1 MNSIHKL
8 KNPYLR
14 TMRIFFVIL
23 FCVAEITLLA
33 QPVNLQNSFEGVFE
47 GKPKATAKW
56 DTWGTFIGGRTF
68 NTQALKLGAEFN
80 ETLVL
85 GLGYNWLSNGF
96 YKNVDL
102 ENGSSKLCEFELRY
116 FGPYA
121 EFDFFKSGHWKG
133 TLPIQLGFGKSF
145 LKYNDAE
152 GNRIKLNEGRVILY
166 EPAMSFSYDI
176 ANLFEVGAGFGY
188 RIMLK
193 NNNYIDQRLTSPNF
207 VVRLSLNP
215 YGWAELFHL
224 DEMGKKF
231 MESN

>member
-1 MNSIHKL
+1 
-8 KNPYLR
+8 
-14 TMRIFFVIL
+14 MRIFFVIL
-23 FCVAEITLLA
+23 FCAAEITLLA
-33 QPVNLQNSFEGVFE
+33 QPVNLQNSFKGVFE

-68 NTQALKLGAEFN
+68 NTQALKVGAEFN

-85 GLGYNWLSNGF
+85 GLGYNWLSNGV
-96 YKNVDL
+96 YRNTNVNDS
-102 ENGSSKLCEFELRY
+102 ERLCEFELRY

-121 EFDFFKSGHWKG
+121 ELDFFKSGHWKG

-152 GNRIKLNEGRVILY
+152 GNRVKLNEGHVILY

>member
-1 MNSIHKL
+1 M
-8 KNPYLR
+8 
-14 TMRIFFVIL
+14 
-23 FCVAEITLLA
+23 
-33 QPVNLQNSFEGVFE
+33 
-47 GKPKATAKW
+47 
-56 DTWGTFIGGRTF
+56 
-68 NTQALKLGAEFN
+68 
-80 ETLVL
+80 
-85 GLGYNWLSNGF
+85 
-96 YKNVDL
+96 
-102 ENGSSKLCEFELRY
+102 
-116 FGPYA
+116 
-121 EFDFFKSGHWKG
+121 DFFKSGHWKG

-145 LKYNDAE
+145 LKHNDAE
-152 GNRIKLNEGRVILY
+152 GNRVKLNEGHVILY

-224 DEMGKKF
+224 DEMGKKI

>member
-1 MNSIHKL
+1 MDDFNKN

-14 TMRIFFVIL
+14 TMRIFFVTFFYSIV
-23 FCVAEITLLA
+23 FFVKA
-33 QPVNLQNSFEGVFE
+33 QPVNLKDSFKGVFE
-47 GKPKATAKW
+47 GKPSVTAKW

-68 NTQALKLGAEFN
+68 NTQALKAGAEFKDK
-80 ETLVL
+80 LVL
-85 GLGYNWLSNGF
+85 GMGYNWLSNGV
-96 YKNVDL
+96 YKNV
-102 ENGSSKLCEFELRY
+102 EVSGVTQHCSFELRY

-121 EFDFFKSGHWKG
+121 EFDFFKSGHWRG
-133 TLPIQLGFGKSF
+133 TLPIQLGMGKSF
-145 LKYNDAE
+145 LKYYDSD
-152 GNRIKLNEGRVILY
+152 GSRMIIKKEQVFLY

-193 NNNYIDQRLTSPNF
+193 NNNSIDQTLTSPNF

-215 YGWAELFHL
+215 YGWAKLFHL
-224 DEMGKKF
+224 DEMGRKF

>member
-1 MNSIHKL
+1 MNDFNKN

-14 TMRIFFVIL
+14 TMRIFFAIL
-23 FCVAEITLLA
+23 FTAAGLRLYA
-33 QPVNLQNSFEGVFE
+33 QPVNLRDSFKGVFDN
-47 GKPKATAKW
+47 KPSATAKW

-68 NTQALKLGAEFN
+68 NTQALKIGAEFN
-80 ETLVL
+80 EALVI
-85 GLGYNWLSNGF
+85 GVGYNWLSNGV
-96 YKNVDL
+96 YKNV
-102 ENGSSKLCEFELRY
+102 NVGGVSQNCEFELRY
-116 FGPYA
+116 FGPYG
-121 EFDFFKSGHWKG
+121 ELDFFKRGHWKG

-145 LKYNDAE
+145 LRYVDTE
-152 GNRIKLNEGRVILY
+152 GNRIRLNDGRVILY

-193 NNNYIDQRLTSPNF
+193 NNNSIDQPLTSPNF
-207 VVRLSLNP
+207 VMRLSFNP

-224 DEMGKKF
+224 DELGTKI

>member
-1 MNSIHKL
+1 
-8 KNPYLR
+8 
-14 TMRIFFVIL
+14 MRIFFVIL
-23 FCVAEITLLA
+23 FCAAEITLLA
-33 QPVNLQNSFEGVFE
+33 QPVNLQNSFKGVFDE
-47 GKPKATAKW
+47 KPKATAKW

-68 NTQALKLGAEFN
+68 NTQALKVGAEFN
-80 ETLVL
+80 EILVL
-85 GLGYNWLSNGF
+85 GVGYNWLSNGV
-96 YKNVDL
+96 YKNVNVQGVNNL
-102 ENGSSKLCEFELRY
+102 SEFELRY

-121 EFDFFKSGHWKG
+121 ELDFFKSGHWKG

-188 RIMLK
+188 RIMLE
-193 NNNYIDQRLTSPNF
+193 NNKSIDQPLTSPNF
-207 VVRLSLNP
+207 VLRLSLNP

-224 DEMGKKF
+224 DEMGKKLI
-231 MESN
+231 ESN

>member
-1 MNSIHKL
+1 MNDFNKI

-14 TMRIFFVIL
+14 TMRIFFVIS
-23 FCVAEITLLA
+23 FSVCSSIAFT
-33 QPVNLQNSFEGVFE
+33 QPVNLQDSFKNVFE
-47 GKPKATAKW
+47 DKPSVTAKW

-68 NTQALKLGAEFN
+68 NTQALKVGADFK

-85 GLGYNWLSNGF
+85 GVGYNWLSNGV
-96 YKNVDL
+96 YKNVQLDD
-102 ENGSSKLCEFELRY
+102 GIKLCEFELRY

-121 EFDFFKSGHWKG
+121 EFDFFKKGNWKG
-133 TLPIQLGFGKSF
+133 TLPVQLGFGKSF
-145 LKYNDAE
+145 LKYSDVD
-152 GNRIKLNEGRVILY
+152 GNRIKLNEGRVVLY

-193 NNNYIDQRLTSPNF
+193 NNNSIEQRLTSPNF
-207 VVRLSLNP
+207 VVRLSFNP

-224 DEMGKKF
+224 DEMGKKI
-231 MESN
+231 MKSN

>member
-1 MNSIHKL
+1 MNDFNKI

-23 FCVAEITLLA
+23 FSAVTLFIKA
-33 QPVNLQNSFEGVFE
+33 QPVNLRDSFVGVFE
-47 GKPKATAKW
+47 GKPSATAKW

-68 NTQALKLGAEFN
+68 NTQALKAGAEFN

-85 GLGYNWLSNGF
+85 GIGYNWLSNGVF
-96 YKNVDL
+96 KEVEINSV
-102 ENGSSKLCEFELRY
+102 KQLCEFELRY
-116 FGPYA
+116 LGPYA
-121 EFDFFKSGHWKG
+121 ELDFFKKGHWKG

-145 LKYNDAE
+145 LKYSDTE
-152 GNRIKLNEGRVILY
+152 GNRIKLNEGRVVLY

-188 RIMLK
+188 RIMVK
-193 NNNYIDQRLTSPNF
+193 NNKSIDQPLTSPNF
-207 VVRLSLNP
+207 VVRLSFNP

-224 DEMGKKF
+224 DEMGKKI
-231 MESN
+231 MKSN

>member
-1 MNSIHKL
+1 MISIHKL

-23 FCVAEITLLA
+23 FCAAEITLLA
-33 QPVNLQNSFEGVFE
+33 QPVNLQNSFKGVFDE
-47 GKPKATAKW
+47 KPKATAKW

-68 NTQALKLGAEFN
+68 NTQALKVGAEFN
-80 ETLVL
+80 EILVL
-85 GLGYNWLSNGF
+85 GVGYNWLSNGV
-96 YKNVDL
+96 YKNVNVQGVNNL
-102 ENGSSKLCEFELRY
+102 SEFELRY

-121 EFDFFKSGHWKG
+121 ELDFFKSGHWKG

-188 RIMLK
+188 RIMLE
-193 NNNYIDQRLTSPNF
+193 NNKSIDQPLTSPNF
-207 VVRLSLNP
+207 VLRLSLNP

-224 DEMGKKF
+224 DEMGKKLI
-231 MESN
+231 ESN

>member
-1 MNSIHKL
+1 VPS
-8 KNPYLR
+8 
-14 TMRIFFVIL
+14 
-23 FCVAEITLLA
+23 
-33 QPVNLQNSFEGVFE
+33 
-47 GKPKATAKW
+47 ATAKW

-68 NTQALKLGAEFN
+68 NTQALKIGAEFN

-85 GLGYNWLSNGF
+85 GVGYNWLSNGV
-96 YKNVDL
+96 YKNVNV
-102 ENGSSKLCEFELRY
+102 NGVTSQSEFELRY

-121 EFDFFKSGHWKG
+121 EFDFFKKNHWKG
-133 TLPIQLGFGKSF
+133 TLPIQLGFGRSF
-145 LKYNDAE
+145 LKYSDDE
-152 GNRIKLNEGRVILY
+152 GNRLKLNVGSVILY

-193 NNNYIDQRLTSPNF
+193 NNNSIDQPLTSPNF
-207 VVRLSLNP
+207 VVRLSFNP

-224 DEMGKKF
+224 DELGKKI

>member
-1 MNSIHKL
+1 MNHIHPL

-14 TMRIFFVIL
+14 TMRIFFVSVFIVGAGTL
-23 FCVAEITLLA
+23 FA
-33 QPVNLQNSFEGVFE
+33 QPINLKNSFKDVFE
-47 GKPKATAKW
+47 EKPTVTAKW

-68 NTQALKLGAEFN
+68 NTQALKVGAEFN
-80 ETLVL
+80 KTLVL
-85 GLGYNWLSNGF
+85 GLGYNWLSNGVF
-96 YKNVDL
+96 KNV
-102 ENGSSKLCEFELRY
+102 NVGGVSQNCEFELRY

-121 EFDFFKSGHWKG
+121 ELDFFKSGNWKG
-133 TLPIQLGFGKSF
+133 TLPVQLGFGRSF
-145 LKYNDAE
+145 LKYSDAE
-152 GNRIKLNEGRVILY
+152 GNRLKLNEGRVVLY

-193 NNNYIDQRLTSPNF
+193 NNNLIDQPLTSPNF
-207 VVRLSLNP
+207 VVRLSFNP

-224 DEMGKKF
+224 DEMGKKV

>member
-1 MNSIHKL
+1 MNSIQKL

-14 TMRIFFVIL
+14 TMRFFFVIL
-23 FCVAEITLLA
+23 FCAAQIALFA
-33 QPVNLQNSFEGVFE
+33 QPVNLQDSFKGVFDE
-47 GKPKATAKW
+47 NPKATAKW

-68 NTQALKLGAEFN
+68 NTQALKVGAEFN

-85 GLGYNWLSNGF
+85 GVGYNWLSNGV
-96 YKNVDL
+96 YKNVNVEGVNRL
-102 ENGSSKLCEFELRY
+102 SEFELRY

-121 EFDFFKSGHWKG
+121 EMDFFKSGHWKG

-152 GNRIKLNEGRVILY
+152 GNRVKLNEGHVILY

-224 DEMGKKF
+224 DEMGKKI

>member
-1 MNSIHKL
+1 MNSIQKL

-14 TMRIFFVIL
+14 TMRIFFVTL
-23 FCVAEITLLA
+23 FCSMVFFVKA
-33 QPVNLQNSFEGVFE
+33 QPVNIKDSFKGVFI
-47 GKPKATAKW
+47 GKPSITAKW

-68 NTQALKLGAEFN
+68 NTQALKAGAEFN
-80 ETLVL
+80 DKLVL
-85 GLGYNWLSNGF
+85 GMGYNWLSNGV
-96 YKNVDL
+96 YKNVEVL
-102 ENGSSKLCEFELRY
+102 GVTQHCAFELRY

-121 EFDFFKSGHWKG
+121 EFDFFKSGHWRG
-133 TLPIQLGFGKSF
+133 TLPIQLGFGKSY
-145 LKYNDAE
+145 LKYNDAD
-152 GNRIKLNEGRVILY
+152 GNRVKIKEGHVILY

-193 NNNYIDQRLTSPNF
+193 NNNSIEETLTSPNF

>member
-1 MNSIHKL
+1 
-8 KNPYLR
+8 
-14 TMRIFFVIL
+14 MRIFFVIL
-23 FCVAEITLLA
+23 FCASALFTQA
-33 QPVNLQNSFEGVFE
+33 QPVNLRDSFKGVFE
-47 GKPKATAKW
+47 GKPSVTAKW

-68 NTQALKLGAEFN
+68 NTQALKIGAEFN

-85 GLGYNWLSNGF
+85 GFGYNWLSNGV
-96 YKNVDL
+96 YKNEVI
-102 ENGSSKLCEFELRY
+102 NNSNTLCEFELRY

-121 EFDFFKSGHWKG
+121 EFDFFKKNHWKG
-133 TLPIQLGFGKSF
+133 TLPIQLGFGRSF
-145 LKYNDAE
+145 LKYSDDE
-152 GNRIKLNEGRVILY
+152 GNRLKLNEGSVVLY

-193 NNNYIDQRLTSPNF
+193 NNNSIDQRLTSPNF
-207 VVRLSLNP
+207 VVRLSFNP

-224 DEMGKKF
+224 DELGKRI

>member
-1 MNSIHKL
+1 
-8 KNPYLR
+8 
-14 TMRIFFVIL
+14 MRIFFVIL
-23 FCVAEITLLA
+23 FCAAEITLLA
-33 QPVNLQNSFEGVFE
+33 QPVNLQNSFKGVFDE
-47 GKPKATAKW
+47 KPKATAKW

-68 NTQALKLGAEFN
+68 NTQALKVGAEFN
-80 ETLVL
+80 EILVL
-85 GLGYNWLSNGF
+85 GVGYNWLSNGV
-96 YKNVDL
+96 YKNVNVQGVNNL
-102 ENGSSKLCEFELRY
+102 SEFELRY

-121 EFDFFKSGHWKG
+121 ELDFFKSGHWKG

-188 RIMLK
+188 RIMLE
-193 NNNYIDQRLTSPNF
+193 NNKSINQPLTSPNF
-207 VVRLSLNP
+207 VLRLSLNP

-224 DEMGKKF
+224 DEMGKKLI
-231 MESN
+231 ESN

>member
-1 MNSIHKL
+1 MNSFHKL

-23 FCVAEITLLA
+23 FCAAEITFLA
-33 QPVNLQNSFEGVFE
+33 QPVNLQNSFTGVFE

-68 NTQALKLGAEFN
+68 NTQALKVGAEFN

-85 GLGYNWLSNGF
+85 GLGYNWLSNGV
-96 YKNVDL
+96 YRNVDL
-102 ENGSSKLCEFELRY
+102 ENGSLKLCEFELRY

-121 EFDFFKSGHWKG
+121 EMDFFKSGHWKG

-152 GNRIKLNEGRVILY
+152 GNRVKLNEGHVILY

>member
-1 MNSIHKL
+1 MNSFEKL

-23 FCVAEITLLA
+23 FCAAEITLLA
-33 QPVNLQNSFEGVFE
+33 QPVNLQNSFKGVFDE
-47 GKPKATAKW
+47 KPKATAKW

-68 NTQALKLGAEFN
+68 NTQALKVGAEFN
-80 ETLVL
+80 EILVL
-85 GLGYNWLSNGF
+85 GVGYNWLSNGV
-96 YKNVDL
+96 YKNVNVQGVNNL
-102 ENGSSKLCEFELRY
+102 SEFELRY

-121 EFDFFKSGHWKG
+121 ELDFFKSGHWKG

-188 RIMLK
+188 RIMLE
-193 NNNYIDQRLTSPNF
+193 NNKSIDQPLTSPNF
-207 VVRLSLNP
+207 VLRLSLNP

-224 DEMGKKF
+224 DEMGKKLI
-231 MESN
+231 ESN

>member
-1 MNSIHKL
+1 MNDFNKT

-23 FCVAEITLLA
+23 FWIVAPFAQA
-33 QPVNLQNSFEGVFE
+33 QPVNLQDSFKGVFD
-47 GKPKATAKW
+47 GKPSLSAKW

-68 NTQALKLGAEFN
+68 NTQALKIGAEFN
-80 ETLVL
+80 KTLVL
-85 GLGYNWLSNGF
+85 GVGYNWLSNGV
-96 YKNVDL
+96 YKNVNIDGL
-102 ENGSSKLCEFELRY
+102 NRQTEFELRY

-121 EFDFFKSGHWKG
+121 EFDFFNKNHWKG
-133 TLPIQLGFGKSF
+133 TLPIQLGFGRSF
-145 LKYNDAE
+145 LKYSDEE
-152 GNRIKLNEGRVILY
+152 GNRLKLNEGSVVLY

-193 NNNYIDQRLTSPNF
+193 NNNSIDQPLTSPNF
-207 VVRLSLNP
+207 VVRLSFNP

-224 DEMGKKF
+224 DEMGKRIMK
-231 MESN
+231 SN

>member
-1 MNSIHKL
+1 MNSIQKL

-23 FCVAEITLLA
+23 FCASEITLFA
-33 QPVNLQNSFEGVFE
+33 QPVNLQDSFKGVFD
-47 GKPKATAKW
+47 GKPKVTAKW

-68 NTQALKLGAEFN
+68 NTQALKVGAEFN

-85 GLGYNWLSNGF
+85 GVGYNWLSNGV
-96 YKNVDL
+96 YKNAEVL
-102 ENGSSKLCEFELRY
+102 GVTQHCAFELRY
-116 FGPYA
+116 IGPYA
-121 EFDFFKSGHWKG
+121 ELDFFKSGHWKG
-133 TLPIQLGFGKSF
+133 TLPVQLGFGKSF
-145 LKYNDAE
+145 LKYNDVD
-152 GNRIKLNEGRVILY
+152 GNRVKINEGHVILY

-193 NNNYIDQRLTSPNF
+193 NNNSIDETLTSPNF

-224 DEMGKKF
+224 DEMGRKF

>member
-1 MNSIHKL
+1 MNRIQKL

-23 FCVAEITLLA
+23 FCAAEITLLA
-33 QPVNLQNSFEGVFE
+33 QPVNLQDSFKGVFE

-68 NTQALKLGAEFN
+68 NTQAFKVGAEFN
-80 ETLVL
+80 EALVL
-85 GLGYNWLSNGF
+85 GVGYNWLSNGV
-96 YKNVDL
+96 YKNVDVA
-102 ENGSSKLCEFELRY
+102 GGTQHCAFELRY

-121 EFDFFKSGHWKG
+121 ELDFFKSGHWKG
-133 TLPIQLGFGKSF
+133 TLPVQLGFGKSF
-145 LKYNDAE
+145 LKYYDAD
-152 GNRIKLNEGRVILY
+152 GNRAKLNEGHVILY

-224 DEMGKKF
+224 DEMGKNF
-231 MESN
+231 IESN

>member
-1 MNSIHKL
+1 MNDFNKI

-23 FCVAEITLLA
+23 FSAVTLFIQA
-33 QPVNLQNSFEGVFE
+33 QPVNLRDSFVGVFE
-47 GKPKATAKW
+47 GKPSATAKW

-68 NTQALKLGAEFN
+68 NTQALKVGADFK

-85 GLGYNWLSNGF
+85 GVGYNWLSNGV
-96 YKNVDL
+96 YKNVQLNDGI
-102 ENGSSKLCEFELRY
+102 ELCEFELRY

-121 EFDFFKSGHWKG
+121 EFDFFKKGNWKG
-133 TLPIQLGFGKSF
+133 TLPVQLGFGKSF
-145 LKYNDAE
+145 LKYSDVD
-152 GNRIKLNEGRVILY
+152 GNRIKLNDGRVVLY

-188 RIMLK
+188 RIMVK
-193 NNNYIDQRLTSPNF
+193 NNKSIDQPLTSPNF
-207 VVRLSLNP
+207 VVRLSFNP

-224 DEMGKKF
+224 DEMGKKI
-231 MESN
+231 MKSN

>member
-1 MNSIHKL
+1 MNDFNKI

-23 FCVAEITLLA
+23 FSVVTLFIQA
-33 QPVNLQNSFEGVFE
+33 QPVNLRDSFVGVFD
-47 GKPKATAKW
+47 GKPSATAKW

-68 NTQALKLGAEFN
+68 NTQALKAGAEFN

-85 GLGYNWLSNGF
+85 GIGYNWLSNGVF
-96 YKNVDL
+96 KEVEINSV
-102 ENGSSKLCEFELRY
+102 KQLCEFELRY
-116 FGPYA
+116 LGPYA
-121 EFDFFKSGHWKG
+121 ELDFFKKGHWKG

-145 LKYNDAE
+145 LKYSDPE
-152 GNRIKLNEGRVILY
+152 GNRIKLNEGRVVLY

-193 NNNYIDQRLTSPNF
+193 NNNSIDQPLTSPNF
-207 VVRLSLNP
+207 VVRLSFNP

-224 DEMGKKF
+224 DEMGKKI
-231 MESN
+231 MKSN

>member
-1 MNSIHKL
+1 MNDFNKN

-14 TMRIFFVIL
+14 TMRIFFAIL
-23 FCVAEITLLA
+23 FSAAGLGLCA
-33 QPVNLQNSFEGVFE
+33 QPVNLRDSFKGVFDSV
-47 GKPKATAKW
+47 PSATAKW

-68 NTQALKLGAEFN
+68 NTQALKIGAEFN

-85 GLGYNWLSNGF
+85 GVGYNWLSNGV
-96 YKNVDL
+96 YKNVNV
-102 ENGSSKLCEFELRY
+102 NGVTSQSEFELRY

-121 EFDFFKSGHWKG
+121 EFDFFKKNHWKG
-133 TLPIQLGFGKSF
+133 TLPIQLGFGRSF
-145 LKYNDAE
+145 LKYSDDE
-152 GNRIKLNEGRVILY
+152 GNRLKLNVGSVILY

-193 NNNYIDQRLTSPNF
+193 NNNSIDQRLTSPNF
-207 VVRLSLNP
+207 VVRLSFNP

-224 DEMGKKF
+224 DEFGKRI

>member
-1 MNSIHKL
+1 MNSIQKL

-14 TMRIFFVIL
+14 TMRIFFVIIFVL
-23 FCVAEITLLA
+23 TGFNLKA
-33 QPVNLQNSFEGVFE
+33 QPINLQDSFKGVFA

-68 NTQALKLGAEFN
+68 NTQALKVGVEFN
-80 ETLVL
+80 EKLVL
-85 GLGYNWLSNGF
+85 GVGYNWLSNGVF
-96 YKNVDL
+96 KYANI
-102 ENGSSKLCEFELRY
+102 NGATQQCEFELRY
-116 FGPYA
+116 YGPYG
-121 EFDFFKSGHWKG
+121 EFDFFKKGHWRG
-133 TLPIQLGFGKSF
+133 TLPIQFGLGKSF
-145 LKYNDAE
+145 LKYNNE
-152 GNRIKLNEGRVILY
+152 VGKRVVLNEGHVFLY

-193 NNNYIDQRLTSPNF
+193 NNNSIDQPLTSPNF

-224 DEMGKKF
+224 DELGKRVMK
-231 MESN
+231 SN

>member
-1 MNSIHKL
+1 MNDFNKN

-14 TMRIFFVIL
+14 TMRIFFAIL
-23 FCVAEITLLA
+23 FSAAGLGLCA
-33 QPVNLQNSFEGVFE
+33 QPVNLRDSFKGVFDSV
-47 GKPKATAKW
+47 PSATAKW

-68 NTQALKLGAEFN
+68 NTQALKIGAEFN

-85 GLGYNWLSNGF
+85 GVGYNWLSNGV
-96 YKNVDL
+96 YKNVNV
-102 ENGSSKLCEFELRY
+102 NGVNSQSEFELRY

-121 EFDFFKSGHWKG
+121 EFDFFNKNHWKG
-133 TLPIQLGFGKSF
+133 TLPIQLGFGRSF
-145 LKYNDAE
+145 LKYSDDE
-152 GNRIKLNEGRVILY
+152 GNRLKLNVGSVILY

-193 NNNYIDQRLTSPNF
+193 NNNSIDQPLTSPNF
-207 VVRLSLNP
+207 VVRLSFNP

-224 DEMGKKF
+224 DELGKKI

>member
-1 MNSIHKL
+1 MNSIEKL
-8 KNPYLR
+8 KNPYLG

-23 FCVAEITLLA
+23 FCAAEITLLA
-33 QPVNLQNSFEGVFE
+33 QPVNLQNSFKGVFE

-68 NTQALKLGAEFN
+68 NTQALKVGAEFN

-85 GLGYNWLSNGF
+85 GLGYNWLSNGV
-96 YKNVDL
+96 YRNTNVNDS
-102 ENGSSKLCEFELRY
+102 ERLCEFELRY

-121 EFDFFKSGHWKG
+121 ELDFFKSGHWKG

-152 GNRIKLNEGRVILY
+152 GNRVKLNEGHVILY

>member
-1 MNSIHKL
+1 MNDFNKT

-14 TMRIFFVIL
+14 TMRIFFVTL
-23 FCVAEITLLA
+23 FCSMTFFTKA
-33 QPVNLQNSFEGVFE
+33 QPVNLKDSFKGVFE
-47 GKPKATAKW
+47 SKPTVTAKW

-68 NTQALKLGAEFN
+68 NTQALKAGAEFN
-80 ETLVL
+80 EKLVL
-85 GLGYNWLSNGF
+85 GFGYNWLSNGV
-96 YKNVDL
+96 YLSALDRGINQQC
-102 ENGSSKLCEFELRY
+102 SFELHY

-121 EFDFFKSGHWKG
+121 EFDFFKSGHWRG
-133 TLPIQLGFGKSF
+133 TLPIQLGIGNSF
-145 LKYNDAE
+145 LKYYDSE
-152 GNRIKLNEGRVILY
+152 GSRVIIKKEQVILY

-193 NNNYIDQRLTSPNF
+193 NNNSIDQPLTSPNF

-224 DEMGKKF
+224 DELGKRIMK
-231 MESN
+231 SN

>member
-1 MNSIHKL
+1 MNDFNKT

-23 FCVAEITLLA
+23 FSLFALFTQA
-33 QPVNLQNSFEGVFE
+33 QPVNLRDSFKGVFE
-47 GKPKATAKW
+47 GKPSVTAKW
-56 DTWGTFIGGRTF
+56 DTWGTFVGGRTF
-68 NTQALKLGAEFN
+68 NTQALKAGAEFN

-85 GLGYNWLSNGF
+85 GFGYNWLSNGV
-96 YKNVDL
+96 YKIVNVDG
-102 ENGSSKLCEFELRY
+102 NSKLSEFELRY

-121 EFDFFKSGHWKG
+121 EFDFFKNGHWKG

-145 LKYNDAE
+145 LKYSAAD
-152 GNRIKLNEGRVILY
+152 GNRIKLNEGSVVLY

-193 NNNYIDQRLTSPNF
+193 NNNSIEQRLTSPNF
-207 VVRLSLNP
+207 VVRLSFNP

-224 DEMGKKF
+224 DEMGKKI
-231 MESN
+231 MKSN